1 MESAND
7 AGNTPL
13 KFTCLSTIEQYAKF
27 TEYAN
32 PGQGY
37 DPQTGANDEGSDP
50 QQGIAWEQEV
60 GMTDANGI
68 VHKIGPTVAADPGNL
83 THLWEITYLL
93 ECAGVGISVQQAQE
107 DQFNVEP
114 ILWDYDPNSQTV
126 GGHWIICVG
135 HPSPSRL
142 RVVTWG
148 LAIQATD
155 SFYTHLNDETFGWA
169 DLERVS
175 TVTGK
180 TYNHWTEVDTEE
192 WITLLAQ
199 QKALPK
205 AA

>member
-1 MESAND
+1 
-7 AGNTPL
+7 
-13 KFTCLSTIEQYAKF
+13 
-27 TEYAN
+27 
-32 PGQGY
+32 
-37 DPQTGANDEGSDP
+37 
-50 QQGIAWEQEV
+50 
-60 GMTDANGI
+60 
-68 VHKIGPTVAADPGNL
+68 
-83 THLWEITYLL
+83 
-93 ECAGVGISVQQAQE
+93 
-107 DQFNVEP
+107 
-114 ILWDYDPNSQTV
+114 
-126 GGHWIICVG
+126 
-135 HPSPSRL
+135 
-142 RVVTWG
+142 VTWG